1 MKLTIKNLGAVSEGS
16 IDLSKKFNLL
26 CGPNGTGKTYFAYV
40 VYGLLRNILHM
51 KGDMSMVDDLL
62 TKRTLDVAIDWQLL
76 LKYRSSMRD
85 SLISGLDDL
94 FGLGE
99 MECKKI
105 FEDFDISYADSDE
118 EFIQTI
124 RNGQFDIIEKI
135 GSVQVEMAKQTGS
148 EFVRLTIKDETIAA
162 ESITNLRLMLPSIFF
177 YNLTLA
183 PIRSVVMFP
192 VERNSIYTFSKE
204 LSIRKQEAMDNIQMI
219 VDKDKKFDALDILF
233 NSKRYPQPIKDGL
246 VIADDLVERKK
257 FKSEFYEF
265 AEQLEKDLLK
275 GKVQISNEGD
285 IQFKPA
291 KSPRK
296 ILPIQMTASI
306 IKTMASLVVYLK
318 HIARKNDLII
328 IDEPEINLH
337 PDNQIVLAQFLAK
350 LMNHGFRLMVSTHSD
365 YVIREINNLVMM
377 SHTDCASVQE
387 IAKTK
392 GYTSDMFIKEDD
404 LSVLYFNYKKKSAKT
419 TEVESLAVDQFGF
432 EVESIDEVIEEQS
445 DLAENLYYAL
455 KLNPD
460 AK

>member
-1 MKLTIKNLGAVSEGS
+1 MKLKINNLGAVHEGS
-16 IDLSKKFNLL
+16 IDLNKKFNLL

-40 VYGLLRNILHM
+40 VYGLLRNILHI
-51 KGDMSMVDDLL
+51 KGDATMVDELL
-62 TKRTLDVAIDWQLL
+62 AKRATEVTIDWAFLL
-76 LKYRSSMRD
+76 RYRALMRE
-85 SLISGLDDL
+85 SLIANLDDL

-99 MECKKI
+99 IECKKI
-105 FEDFDISYADSDE
+105 FEDFDVSYVDTDE
-118 EFIQTI
+118 EFMQTI
-124 RNGQFDIIEKI
+124 KNGQFGLVEKVGNI
-135 GSVQVEMAKQTGS
+135 NVEMVKEQDS
-148 EFVRLTIKDETIAA
+148 ESVRLAITDEVIAA
-162 ESITNLRLMLPSIFF
+162 ESIANLRLMLPSLFF

-219 VDKDKKFDALDILF
+219 VDRDKKFDALDILF

-257 FKSEFYEF
+257 FKGEFYEF
-265 AEQLEKDLLK
+265 AEQLETELLK

-285 IQFKPA
+285 IQFKPS

-306 IKTMASLVVYLK
+306 IKTMASIVVYLK

-337 PDNQIVLAQFLAK
+337 PDNQIVLAQFLAR

-377 SHTDCASVQE
+377 SHTDCAAVQE

-392 GYTSDMFIKEDD
+392 GYTSDMFIKEED

>member
-1 MKLTIKNLGAVSEGS
+1 MKLKINNLGAVHEGS
-16 IDLSKKFNLL
+16 IDLNKKFNLL

-40 VYGLLRNILHM
+40 VYGLLRNILHI
-51 KGDMSMVDDLL
+51 KGDATMVDELL
-62 TKRTLDVAIDWQLL
+62 AKRATEVTIDWAFLL
-76 LKYRSSMRD
+76 RYRALMRE
-85 SLISGLDDL
+85 SLIANLDDL

-99 MECKKI
+99 IECKKI
-105 FEDFDISYADSDE
+105 FEDFDVSYVDTDE
-118 EFIQTI
+118 EFMQTI
-124 RNGQFDIIEKI
+124 KNGQFDLVEKVGNI
-135 GSVQVEMAKQTGS
+135 NVEMVKEQDS
-148 EFVRLTIKDETIAA
+148 ESVRLAITDEVIAA
-162 ESITNLRLMLPSIFF
+162 ESIANLRLMLPSLFF

-219 VDKDKKFDALDILF
+219 VDRDKKFDALDILF

-257 FKSEFYEF
+257 FKGEFYEF
-265 AEQLEKDLLK
+265 AEQLEKELLK

-285 IQFKPA
+285 IQFKPS
-291 KSPRK
+291 KSPKK

-306 IKTMASLVVYLK
+306 IKTMASIVVYLK

-337 PDNQIVLAQFLAK
+337 PDNQIVLAQFLAR

-377 SHTDCASVQE
+377 SHADCAAVQE

-392 GYTSDMFIKEDD
+392 GYTSDMFIKEED

>member
-1 MKLTIKNLGAVSEGS
+1 MKLKINNLGAVHEGS
-16 IDLSKKFNLL
+16 IDLNKKFNLL

-40 VYGLLRNILHM
+40 VYGLLRNILHI
-51 KGDMSMVDDLL
+51 KGDATMVDELL
-62 TKRTLDVAIDWQLL
+62 AKRATEVTIDWAFLL
-76 LKYRSSMRD
+76 RYRALMRE
-85 SLISGLDDL
+85 SLIANLDDL

-99 MECKKI
+99 IECKKI
-105 FEDFDISYADSDE
+105 FEDFDVSYVDTDE
-118 EFIQTI
+118 EFMQTI
-124 RNGQFDIIEKI
+124 KNGQFDLVEKVGNI
-135 GSVQVEMAKQTGS
+135 NVEMVKEQDS
-148 EFVRLTIKDETIAA
+148 ESVRLAITDEVIAA
-162 ESITNLRLMLPSIFF
+162 ESIANLRLMLPSLFF

-219 VDKDKKFDALDILF
+219 VDRDKKFDALDILF

-257 FKSEFYEF
+257 FKGEFYEF
-265 AEQLEKDLLK
+265 AEQLEKELLK

-285 IQFKPA
+285 IQFKPS

-306 IKTMASLVVYLK
+306 IKTMASIVVYLK

-337 PDNQIVLAQFLAK
+337 PDNQIVLAQFLAR

-377 SHTDCASVQE
+377 SHTDCAAVQE

-392 GYTSDMFIKEDD
+392 GYTSDMFIKEED

>member
-1 MKLTIKNLGAVSEGS
+1 MKLKINNLGAVHEGS
-16 IDLSKKFNLL
+16 IDLNKKFNLL

-40 VYGLLRNILHM
+40 VYGLLRNILHI
-51 KGDMSMVDDLL
+51 KGDATMVDELL
-62 TKRTLDVAIDWQLL
+62 AKRATEVTIDWAFLL
-76 LKYRSSMRD
+76 RYRALMRE
-85 SLISGLDDL
+85 SLIANLDDL

-99 MECKKI
+99 IECKKI
-105 FEDFDISYADSDE
+105 FEDFDVSYVDTDE
-118 EFIQTI
+118 EFMQKIK
-124 RNGQFDIIEKI
+124 NGQFDLVEKVGNI
-135 GSVQVEMAKQTGS
+135 NVEMVKEQDS
-148 EFVRLTIKDETIAA
+148 ESVRLAITDEVIAA
-162 ESITNLRLMLPSIFF
+162 ESIANLRLMLPSLFF

-219 VDKDKKFDALDILF
+219 VDRDKKFDALDILF

-257 FKSEFYEF
+257 FKGEFYEF
-265 AEQLEKDLLK
+265 AEQLETELLK

-285 IQFKPA
+285 IQFKPS

-306 IKTMASLVVYLK
+306 IKTMASIVVYLK

-337 PDNQIVLAQFLAK
+337 PDNQIVLAQFLAR

-377 SHTDCASVQE
+377 SHADCATIKRISE
-387 IAKTK
+387 AK
-392 GYTSDMFIKEDD
+392 GYTSDMFIKQEE
-404 LSVLYFNYKKKSAKT
+404 LAVLYFNYKKKSAK
-419 TEVESLAVDQFGF
+419 EIDVESLPVDEFGF
-432 EVESIDEVIEEQS
+432 MVESIDKVIENQS

-455 KLNPD
+455 KLD
-460 AK
+460 ANAE

>member
-1 MKLTIKNLGAVSEGS
+1 MKLKINNLGAVHEGS
-16 IDLSKKFNLL
+16 IDLNKKFNLL

-40 VYGLLRNILHM
+40 VYGLLRNILHI
-51 KGDMSMVDDLL
+51 KGDATMVDELL
-62 TKRTLDVAIDWQLL
+62 AKRATEVTIDWAFLL
-76 LKYRSSMRD
+76 RYRALMRE
-85 SLISGLDDL
+85 SLIANLDDL

-99 MECKKI
+99 IECKKI
-105 FEDFDISYADSDE
+105 FEDFDVSYVDTDE
-118 EFIQTI
+118 EFMQKIK
-124 RNGQFDIIEKI
+124 NGQFDLVEKVGNI
-135 GSVQVEMAKQTGS
+135 NVEMVKEQDS
-148 EFVRLTIKDETIAA
+148 ESVRLAITDEVIAA
-162 ESITNLRLMLPSIFF
+162 ESIANLRLMLPSLFF

-219 VDKDKKFDALDILF
+219 VDRDKKFDALDILF

-257 FKSEFYEF
+257 FKGEFYEF
-265 AEQLEKDLLK
+265 AEQLEKELLK

-285 IQFKPA
+285 IQFKPS

-306 IKTMASLVVYLK
+306 IKTMASIVVYLK

-337 PDNQIVLAQFLAK
+337 PDNQIVLAQFLAR

-377 SHTDCASVQE
+377 SHADCATIKRISE
-387 IAKTK
+387 AK
-392 GYTSDMFIKEDD
+392 GYTSDMFIKQEE
-404 LSVLYFNYKKKSAKT
+404 LAVLYFNYKKKSAK
-419 TEVESLAVDQFGF
+419 EIDVESLPVDEFGF
-432 EVESIDEVIEEQS
+432 MVESIDKVIENQS

-455 KLNPD
+455 KLD
-460 AK
+460 ANAE